1 MTERQRE
8 RQSIINLLIGPI
20 ESIGESHADG
30 KILENMDFAEEV
42 ILYLVET
49 LARNAEYEGYEN
61 TRIDIAA
68 RSQVVLRNIRETIDD
83 WYGQDGG

>member
-8 RQSIINLLIGPI
+8 RQSIINSLIGPI
-20 ESIGESHADG
+20 ESVGESHVDG
-30 KILENMDFAEEV
+30 KVLENMDFAEEV
-42 ILYLVET
+42 ILYLVDT
-49 LARNAEYEGYEN
+49 LERNAEYKGYEKS
-61 TRIDIAA
+61 RIDIAA